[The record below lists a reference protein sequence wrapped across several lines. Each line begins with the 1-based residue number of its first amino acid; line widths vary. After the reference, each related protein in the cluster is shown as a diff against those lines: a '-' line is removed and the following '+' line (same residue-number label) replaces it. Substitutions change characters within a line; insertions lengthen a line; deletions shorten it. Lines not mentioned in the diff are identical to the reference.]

1 MYAIVKDRS
10 RNLTLTLGQELWV
23 DLLSGSEPGS
33 DHVFEQVNLLKK
45 EDGSIVIGAPVVNG
59 ASVVT
64 EVLGNEKD
72 KKIEVVHFRRRQNSK
87 NRNRHRQTYTRIRV
101 KEIRS

>member
-10 RNLTLTLGQELWV
+10 RSLTLTLGQELWV
-23 DLLSGSEPGS
+23 DFLPDSEPGS

-45 EDGSIVIGAPVVNG
+45 EDGSVVVGAPVVDG
-59 ASVVT
+59 ASVVA
-64 EVLGNEKD
+64 EVLGEEKD
-72 KKIEVVHFRRRQNSK
+72 KKIEVVHFRRRKNSR
-87 NRNRHRQTYTRIRV
+87 NRNGHRQSYTRIRV